1 MATQQSTNSGIIK
14 LFEADPKALDAVIHF
29 FYHLDYPSDPAL
41 LQPED
46 DTQIAVTTDGL
57 NGEQNHDD
65 SPVSVKTEEPASSL
79 DDFLPISVS
88 KSATKQRK
96 KRARRK
102 SMTRGPADP
111 PGTITEV
118 IVLPDSV
125 GGDREEGASLVQP
138 PVVVNGSTH
147 TPPRSP
153 TPDSKERGI
162 VFHAK
167 VYGLSKELGIDS
179 LQALALLKFEA
190 DVEEQ
195 WSSDEFIGAA
205 QEVAS
210 ILSKDGSDDGNIRGA
225 ILHVLCKH
233 LDLLNKEGIEGV
245 IRGLDLGYDI
255 LKQLNKRGL
264 IAPAE

>member
-1 MATQQSTNSGIIK
+1 M
-14 LFEADPKALDAVIHF
+14 
-29 FYHLDYPSDPAL
+29 
-41 LQPED
+41 
-46 DTQIAVTTDGL
+46 
-57 NGEQNHDD
+57 
-65 SPVSVKTEEPASSL
+65 SVKTEEPASSL

-96 KRARRK
+96 KRARRR
-102 SMTRGPADP
+102 SMTRGPVDP

-118 IVLPDSV
+118 IVLPD
-125 GGDREEGASLVQP
+125 GDREEGASLVQP

-153 TPDSKERGI
+153 TPDSKEGGM

-167 VYGLSKELGIDS
+167 VYGLSKQLGIDS

-195 WSSDEFIGAA
+195 WSSDGFIGSAK
-205 QEVAS
+205 EVAS
-210 ILSKDGSDDGNIRGA
+210 ILSKDDSDDGKIREA
-225 ILHVLCKH
+225 ILDVLCKH
-233 LDLLNKEGIEGV
+233 LELLNKEGIEGV